1 MNCELCGKK
10 SELFRAKIEGTIVDV
25 CEKCSK
31 FGEIIERVIK
41 EEENKIVKKK
51 IREEIIEEIRKG
63 YGAIIKNAREKLGLT
78 QEELARKINEKE
90 SLIHKLENELVEPS
104 LKLAEKLEKFLKIK
118 LIEIYSDENKYI
130 KNNDEKLTIGDLLN
144 VKPK

>member
-10 SELFRAKIEGTIVDV
+10 SELFRTKIEGTIVNV

-104 LKLAEKLEKFLKIK
+104 LKLAEKLERFLKIK

>member
-31 FGEIIERVIK
+31 FGEVIERVIK

-90 SLIHKLENELVEPS
+90 SLIHKLESELVEPT
-104 LKLAEKLEKFLKIK
+104 LELAEKLEKFLKIK
-118 LIEIYSDENKYI
+118 LIEIYSDENKYV

-144 VKPK
+144 AKPK

>member
-41 EEENKIVKKK
+41 EEENKIVKQRTK
-51 IREEIIEEIRKG
+51 EEIIEEIRKG

-104 LKLAEKLEKFLKIK
+104 LKLAEKLERFLKIK

>member
-10 SELFRAKIEGTIVDV
+10 SELFRAKIERTIVDV

-63 YGAIIKNAREKLGLT
+63 YVAIIKNAREKLGLK

-118 LIEIYSDENKYI
+118 LIEIYSDENKYV
-130 KNNDEKLTIGDLLN
+130 KNNDDKLTIGDLFL
-144 VKPK
+144 KG

>member
-41 EEENKIVKKK
+41 EEENKIVKQRTK
-51 IREEIIEEIRKG
+51 EEIIEEIRKG
-63 YGAIIKNAREKLGLT
+63 YGAIIKNAREKLGLK